1 MSDTPHHISDID
13 TWKVADRNKYI
24 FLALSVMGGF
34 FGLDHVYLRSYGTAF
49 QKTMMNIFGL
59 GFWYFW
65 DLIQVATEGKTVLK
79 EGLTSPFDWKR
90 GIGRG
95 VFADDML
102 AGITSQEGGSL
113 PPQKDYLIYTLLTF
127 LGFLGANHFYLGNTA
142 EGIVKLFM
150 HFNIFLVLFGVIWS
164 MYDSFNAVFR
174 TADVLKEGISA
185 PVPLSSFFETTP
197 GSIFV
202 GGAHPEL
209 NEAEANKK
217 GFFQTLFDLFF
228 GFVGWI
234 ASWFPLPPVPD
245 FSAIKTIAKETIPLV
260 ITPPIVKAIKEIQAP
275 GLPSLPTGL
284 PAGLP
289 AGLPSLSA
297 GLPSIPSLPVM
308 KGGGY
313 AQQQQ
318 EAAGPGPAIAGVL
331 AAVVLAGGLKGMYDF
346 VNKHFA

>member
-24 FLALSVMGGF
+24 FLALSVLGGF

-65 DLIQVATEGKTVLK
+65 DLLQVATEGKKVLK

-102 AGITSQEGGSL
+102 GGITSQEGGSL

-217 GFFQTLFDLFF
+217 GFFQTLMDLFL
-228 GFVGWI
+228 GFVGWF
-234 ASWFPLPPVPD
+234 ASWLPLPPVPN
-245 FSAIKTIAKETIPLV
+245 FSGIKTLAKETIPLV
-260 ITPPIVKAIKEIQAP
+260 VTPPIVKAIKEIQAP
-275 GLPSLPTGL
+275 GLAPGL
-284 PAGLP
+284 AAVPGLP
-289 AGLPSLSA
+289 AGLPSIPTE
-297 GLPSIPSLPVM
+297 LPTMPSVLPM

-313 AQQQQ
+313 Q
-318 EAAGPGPAIAGVL
+318 EIQEGPGPAIAGVL

>member
-24 FLALSVMGGF
+24 FLALSVLGGF

-65 DLIQVATEGKTVLK
+65 DLIQISSEGKKVLK

-95 VFADDML
+95 VFEDGL
-102 AGITSQEGGSL
+102 PIVGEQAGGAI
-113 PPQKDYLIYTLLTF
+113 PPRKDYLIYTLLTF

-142 EGIVKLFM
+142 EGIVKLIF
-150 HFNIFLVLFGVIWS
+150 HFNIFLILFGVIWS

-174 TADVLKEGISA
+174 TADILQTGISA

-197 GSIFV
+197 GTIFI
-202 GGAHPEL
+202 GGAHPED
-209 NEAEANKK
+209 EKK
-217 GFFQTLFDLFF
+217 EDKGVFQTLLDLFF

-234 ASWFPLPPVPD
+234 TSWLPLPPVPD
-245 FSAIKTIAKETIPLV
+245 FSGVKEIAKTAIPLV
-260 ITPPIVKAIKEIQAP
+260 VTPPVVKAIREIQAP
-275 GLPSLPTGL
+275 GLSLPAAAAV
-284 PAGLP
+284 AGLP
-289 AGLPSLSA
+289 TAMPA
-297 GLPSIPSLPVM
+297 MPVM
-308 KGGGY
+308 PAMPALPAMQGGGRV
-313 AQQQQ
+313 
-318 EAAGPGPAIAGVL
+318 ELGGPGPAIAGVL

-346 VNKHFA
+346 VNKQFP